1 MRDRRRAEIKRKR
14 WAPSAW
20 TRLRASFAVGL
31 ATLALVV
38 QMLAPTSHR
47 MVAPG
52 DVAGVAAEL
61 HATFGD
67 VAVLCIQTDDAKS
80 PLTPG
85 SPPGPCD
92 DCCPLCQSSAAA
104 HALVLPT
111 LLDVPTRIEAA
122 TVSLA
127 PEPDFVR
134 RKPARAAFAQ
144 PRAPPFEA

>member
-1 MRDRRRAEIKRKR
+1 LRDRRRAEIKRKR

-20 TRLRASFAVGL
+20 SRIRASFAVTL

-38 QMLAPTSHR
+38 QMMAPASHR

-61 HATFGD
+61 HAAFGD
-67 VAVLCIQTDDAKS
+67 VAVLCIQAEDGKS
-80 PLTPG
+80 PLKPG

-92 DCCPLCQSSAAA
+92 DCCPLCQSTAAA
-104 HALVLPT
+104 HAFVLPT
-111 LLDVPTRIEAA
+111 LLGVPTRIEAA
-122 TVSLA
+122 SEALA
-127 PEPDFVR
+127 PAPDFVGL
-134 RKPARAAFAQ
+134 KPARTAFAQ